1 MNTQDERKAFE
12 ALQNPIVFER
22 FAYIEKENLYI
33 MKNDFRNDLFTMT
46 KCNELNFGWKMYQ
59 ESAKRA
65 EEKLEGCVVVPK
77 DQIEVWWQ
85 DSEEPENFATK
96 EGDLSFIA
104 QHIEDDEIMKINE
117 HHTIHLPSITKFGA
131 WIYQSGQRK
140 FFVGTKDEVEAAR
153 GGK

>member
-65 EEKLEGCVVVPK
+65 EEKLEGCVVVQPQGLVLTCAELLEALEFGAPDLK
-77 DQIEVWWQ
+77 IEQ
-85 DSEEPENFATK
+85 TEYSEEQMSTEISIVHRDTGHSGSGLYAYCTECAE
-96 EGDLSFIA
+96 EGSVKLGD
-104 QHIEDDEIMKINE
+104 
-117 HHTIHLPSITKFGA
+117 
-131 WIYQSGQRK
+131 
-140 FFVGTKDEVEAAR
+140 VEAAR
-153 GGK
+153 GGNE